1 MDKPTSLSIKD
12 WIIRN
17 ISGKMMIS
25 ERIIEAVVNTQFEQ
39 AYDAMKT
46 GDVLE
51 FSGWGRLIFNKKKA
65 FKKLQKYKELKEAY
79 TNTLNS
85 SITEQKRKNLE
96 VRMKNLEKDTEL
108 LKIKLNG
115 D

>member
-39 AYDAMKT
+39 AYEAMKT
-46 GDVLE
+46 EDVLE

-65 FKKLQKYKELKEAY
+65 FKKLQKY

-108 LKIKLNG
+108 LKIKLQENEK
-115 D
+115 